1 MTDSRAER
9 RSAGTEIMLDVLLR
23 WAWIRRRTPA
33 RDIADFDGGQPL
45 RVVGFTQSIG
55 GTVKVSVGKG
65 KQVAR
70 LRQGYLRFAAGEP
83 PLWKDAR
90 GGRSATLRA
99 PFRLKPAGGKVRL
112 APKFER
118 YELVTGAGTY
128 DLAVPKKDGELVR
141 HAFGAGRG
149 GASVERRVS
158 PTRARVL
165 ASRHRPSPR
174 GRPRASAT
182 VGLVECVT

>member
-1 MTDSRAER
+1 MTGSRAER
-9 RSAGTEIMLDVLLR
+9 RSAGSESLLDVLLR
-23 WAWIRRRTPA
+23 WTWIRRRTPV
-33 RDIADFDGGQPL
+33 RDIADFDSGQPL

-70 LRQGYLRFAAGEP
+70 SRQGYLRLAVGEAP
-83 PLWKDAR
+83 VWSDAR
-90 GGRSATLRA
+90 GGRSATLQA

-128 DLAVPKKDGELVR
+128 DLAVPTQDAELLR
-141 HAFGAGRG
+141 HALG
-149 GASVERRVS
+149 GG
-158 PTRARVL
+158 PG
-165 ASRHRPSPR
+165 PR
-174 GRPRASAT
+174 
-182 VGLVECVT
+182 

>member
-1 MTDSRAER
+1 MTGARAER
-9 RSAGTEIMLDVLLR
+9 RSAGSETLVDVLLR

-55 GTVKVSVGKG
+55 GTVEVSVGKG

-70 LRQGYLRFAAGEP
+70 LRQGYLRLAAGEP
-83 PLWKDAR
+83 PVWSDAR
-90 GGRSATLRA
+90 GGRNAALQA

-141 HAFGAGRG
+141 HAFGG
-149 GASVERRVS
+149 GA
-158 PTRARVL
+158 
-165 ASRHRPSPR
+165 
-174 GRPRASAT
+174 
-182 VGLVECVT
+182 GLR

>member
-1 MTDSRAER
+1 VTDSRAER

-23 WAWIRRRTPA
+23 WTWIRRRTPA

-45 RVVGFTQSIG
+45 RVVGFTMSIG
-55 GTVKVSVGKG
+55 GAVEVSVGKG

-70 LRQGYLRFAAGEP
+70 LRQGYLRLAAGEP

-90 GGRSATLRA
+90 GDRSVTLQG
-99 PFRLKPAGGKVRL
+99 PFQLRPVGGKVRL

-118 YELVTGAGTY
+118 YDLVTDAETY

-141 HAFGAGRG
+141 HVFGGG
-149 GASVERRVS
+149 DGASVS
-158 PTRARVL
+158 
-165 ASRHRPSPR
+165 
-174 GRPRASAT
+174 G
-182 VGLVECVT
+182 G